1 MTWEK
6 YKEKLPQTYSEKDL
20 TLVKRAFDF
29 ASEVHKDEKRES
41 GEPYITHP
49 IAVSLEIATE
59 LKLGP
64 CTIITALLH
73 DTYETDNTILG
84 EIQKKFGAEVS
95 FLVKG
100 LTKVDKIE
108 YRGAERSA
116 ESARKMFIA
125 MAQDIRVIII
135 KLFDRLHNLETL
147 HALSKK
153 KRERIARETLDI
165 YAPVADRLGMG
176 KIRLKIEDAA
186 FKYAYPNEYEW
197 LTKETREKVSE
208 RETYLRKKII
218 PLLKKELEKEKIS
231 IQDIHYRAKHYYS
244 LWKKLLRNNMDW
256 YTIYDL
262 AAVRI
267 IVNSLEDCYAV
278 LGVIH
283 KLWKPLP
290 GRIKDYI
297 ALPKQNGYKSLHTT
311 VFCIDKKITEFQIR
325 TSQMH
330 EEAEQGIAAHWEWEM
345 AGKPREIKKMPHHK
359 TAWIKQLREWHKQF
373 NKNINSEDFLK
384 SLKIDFFKDRVFVLT
399 PRGDIIDLPEGSTVV
414 DFAYHIHSDIG
425 NSISAAKINNHIA
438 PLSYE
443 PVSGDIVEILV
454 QKNKKP
460 NLKMLDYAKTS
471 VAKGHIRSALKK
483 QDFLPKLIN
492 KKTEKIKTELNIIV
506 EERIGMIKDIG
517 VILSLFRVNIESFI
531 TKETD
536 SEYASI
542 VVTFCPKN
550 KEQVRKIVT
559 RLKNVKGVEEIS
571 ARNKETRH

>member
-1 MTWEK
+1 MDWEK
-6 YKEKLPQTYSEKDL
+6 YKEKLPKAYSEKDIA
-20 TLVKRAFDF
+20 LVKRAFDF
-29 ASEVHKDEKRES
+29 ASEVHKDEKRAS

-59 LKLGP
+59 LELGP
-64 CTIITALLH
+64 YTIATALLH
-73 DTYETDNTILG
+73 DTYETNDTILG
-84 EIQKKFGAEVS
+84 EIRKKFGAEVS

-100 LTKVDKIE
+100 LTKVDKLE
-108 YRGAERSA
+108 YHGAERSA
-116 ESARKMFIA
+116 ESARKMFMA

-147 HALSKK
+147 DALPEK
-153 KRERIARETLDI
+153 KRERIAQETLDI

-186 FKYAYPNEYEW
+186 FKYAHPTEYEW
-197 LTKETREKVSE
+197 LIKETREKVSE

-218 PLLKKELEKEKIS
+218 PLLKKEFKKEEIL

-283 KLWKPLP
+283 KFWKPLP

-325 TSQMH
+325 TPQMH

-359 TAWIKQLREWHKQF
+359 TAWIKQLREWHKKF
-373 NKNINSEDFLK
+373 NKNISSEDFLK
-384 SLKIDFFKDRVFVLT
+384 SLKIDFFKDRVFILT
-399 PRGDIIDLPEGSTVV
+399 PRGDVVDLPEGATVL

-425 NSISAAKINNHIA
+425 NSISAAKVNNHIV

-471 VAKGHIRSALKK
+471 VAKNHIKSALKK
-483 QDFLPKLIN
+483 RNFLPKLTN
-492 KKTEKIKTELNIIV
+492 KKEEKTKTELNIIV
-506 EERIGMIKDIG
+506 EERIGMIQDIG
-517 VILSLFRVNIESFI
+517 AILSLFRINVESFI

-536 SEYASI
+536 NKYAS
-542 VVTFCPKN
+542 VVVAFYPKN
-550 KEQVRKIVT
+550 KEQVKKIIT
-559 RLKNVKGVEEIS
+559 RLKNIKGVEEVS
-571 ARNKETRH
+571 AKNKEG